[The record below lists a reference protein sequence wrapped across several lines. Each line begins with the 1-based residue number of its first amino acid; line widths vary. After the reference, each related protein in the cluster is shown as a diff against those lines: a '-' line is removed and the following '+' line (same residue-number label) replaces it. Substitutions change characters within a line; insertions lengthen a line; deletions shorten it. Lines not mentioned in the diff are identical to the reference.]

1 MLLPTLQL
9 TTMLLPKRALALINA
24 FIKPVTRP
32 DWHSNPKFTF
42 KQFFQGIKKQNK
54 YLLIYLYYKVVNGM
68 CYIFIINKYK
78 EYINCGYSKQ
88 DVLQEI
94 QNKYGLEPHITCLM
108 CDI

>member
-1 MLLPTLQL
+1 MSLPTMQL
-9 TTMLLPKRALALINA
+9 PTRALALINA
-24 FIKPVTRP
+24 FTKPVTRP

-54 YLLIYLYYKVVNGM
+54 YILKKIYYKVVRGV

-94 QNKYGLEPHITCLM
+94 QNTYGLEPHITCLM